1 MLEHAQK
8 LRDRSEMLSD
18 PLSQILDL
26 LDARCVLT
34 GGIVAKGDWLRRFP
48 QPNALKIM
56 AIAAGKCWLVMD
68 SLPSP
73 VSLATGDIIL
83 VNGKHPMILT
93 SDPSLDVPQAIWGDI
108 QVVTD
113 IAPDRHDGDVVVIGG
128 HVAIDDARQDLLLD
142 VLPPLVHVGA
152 AAPQAPTLGWLL
164 DQVVR
169 DSQIVQSGS
178 AVTAA
183 LLAQLLFVQSLRA
196 TLSVPGSETRGW
208 LRALADERLAPAL
221 QMIHA
226 DPARK
231 WTLADLARG
240 VAMSRTAFAV
250 KFRYVAGVAPLT
262 YLFNWRMRL
271 AESSLRKSDVSVAQV
286 AQQVGYTSESAFS
299 NAFKRATGTS
309 PKRFRDGFATPPPG
323 QRVAH
328 DD

>member
-1 MLEHAQK
+1 MLA
-8 LRDRSEMLSD
+8 D

-26 LDARCVLT
+26 LDARCILT
-34 GGIVAKGDWLRRFP
+34 GGMAAKGAWKRRFP
-48 QPNALKIM
+48 QPDALKIM
-56 AIAAGKCWLVMD
+56 AITAGGCWLVID
-68 SLPSP
+68 SLPAP
-73 VSLATGDIIL
+73 IRLATGDVIL
-83 VNGKHPMILT
+83 VNGKHPMALT
-93 SDPSLDVPQAIWGDI
+93 SDPAVDVPQAIWGDV
-108 QVVTD
+108 QVVAD
-113 IAPDRHDGDVVVIGG
+113 IRSHRGDGEVMVIGG
-128 HVAIDDARQDLLLD
+128 HVAIDHARQGLLLD

-169 DSQIVQSGS
+169 ESEVVQSGS
-178 AVTAA
+178 AATAA

-208 LRALADERLAPAL
+208 LRALGDERLAPAL
-221 QMIHA
+221 RMIHA
-226 DPARK
+226 DPARN

-240 VAMSRTAFAV
+240 VAMSRTSFAV
-250 KFRYVAGVAPLT
+250 RFRHVAGVAPLT

-271 AESSLRKSDVSVAQV
+271 AESSLRKSGISVAQV
-286 AQQVGYTSESAFS
+286 AHEVGYTSESAFS

-323 QRVAH
+323 QGVGP